1 MIYELYNTL
10 YAWERQ
16 GREKEPRLI
25 YIYIYPVDSYL
36 YNQYSHEAF
45 NVYIEY
51 IYEFICLPHLAI

>member
-36 YNQYSHEAF
+36 HNQYSHEAF

-51 IYEFICLPHLAI
+51 IYEFIC